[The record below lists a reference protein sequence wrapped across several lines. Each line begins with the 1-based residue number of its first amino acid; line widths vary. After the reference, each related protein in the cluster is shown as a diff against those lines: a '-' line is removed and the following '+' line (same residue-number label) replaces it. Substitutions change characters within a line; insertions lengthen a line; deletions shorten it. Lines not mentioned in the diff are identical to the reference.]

1 MWRARVQ
8 AGWLALALLGA
19 APWAQAECTKDLDC
33 AGEQICEAGECRA
46 PAPTPTPP
54 RATPPAAAAPAVA
67 PGVGPPRVIA
77 VESAPVPE
85 SPRLERRSQ
94 PLMGLGSIA
103 AAAGGVGLVIGL
115 LSLQSSCHRE
125 LADDFKVDHCERFP
139 DYVAFAL
146 GGAALL
152 GGITM
157 IVIGATKVRV
167 EAEARVIPWLS
178 PRAGGLTLRLEL

>member
-1 MWRARVQ
+1 
-8 AGWLALALLGA
+8 
-19 APWAQAECTKDLDC
+19 
-33 AGEQICEAGECRA
+33 
-46 PAPTPTPP
+46 
-54 RATPPAAAAPAVA
+54 
-67 PGVGPPRVIA
+67 
-77 VESAPVPE
+77 
-85 SPRLERRSQ
+85 
-94 PLMGLGSIA
+94 MGLGSIA